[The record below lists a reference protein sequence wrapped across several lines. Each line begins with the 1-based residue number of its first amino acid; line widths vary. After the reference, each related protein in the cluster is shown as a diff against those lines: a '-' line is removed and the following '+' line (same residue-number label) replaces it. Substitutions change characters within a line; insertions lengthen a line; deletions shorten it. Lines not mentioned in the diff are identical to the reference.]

1 MRAYDTEI
9 VVHTVTL
16 IDQLLVFQ
24 KKKITFD
31 NIIFDN

>member
-24 KKKITFD
+24 KKITFD